1 MSDII
6 YVTINGEVQGGISK
20 DCGSDASV
28 GNRYQHGHE
37 DEVFVFS
44 LVKSFSS
51 TGAGVNAQGI
61 TFCKIIDKSS
71 PLLMNAIN
79 NNESLNMVFSIYRVN
94 RFGRME
100 KYYLIE
106 VRGARISGIDTRVDT
121 NTLHYEYITVNYD
134 YIHSR
139 HLMAGTEFD
148 YLVAPENYS
157 RLFPPTPISPEPK
170 PPEEPPVRH
179 VTLVLG
185 IFFDGTGNN
194 AVNTENMLA
203 SCSAQGFDLASPDA
217 ESILKRSASELMGLS
232 GAEATSYS
240 GYYTNIH
247 WLHELYSQTATA
259 TDSYS
264 QQAIY
269 VEGIGTQAG
278 KPDSIIGMGLGVAEC
293 GVIAKT
299 DDAVG
304 KIAAAITLSLRQWEG
319 EFVVDSLLFDI
330 FGFSRG
336 AAAARHFANR
346 IQCEDRAIINAIAS
360 GMGQHEYI
368 GTAIGKTRFI
378 GLFDTVAAIGTP
390 ANGMDPHSADTGD
403 VNLALRPGVAQKV
416 FHITA
421 QNECRYNFAL
431 NSVSPAWPELS
442 LPGAHSD
449 IGGGYL
455 PQTREDLF
463 LSRPLVETLL
473 ADTPNERS
481 RVYRQ
486 AAAQLPELERSAAIA
501 PIVRTNTV
509 TTHTWEDGFV
519 PADRYGQMQKRS
531 FAALALRHRIVKH
544 DWSMV
549 TLRVMLDA
557 AKEAGLL
564 FDDVDDINELNIPG
578 DLVSLCERAREIGK
592 SARFRTSTVG
602 FSHEEADKIA
612 KSYIH
617 CSANWNAIAT
627 DKSGELRGGASASET
642 IGFVNRPD
650 VDWKRTVYNMDGIKQ

>member
-1 MSDII
+1 MSDVI
-6 YVTINGEVQGGISK
+6 YLTIEGEAQGKISK
-20 DCGSDASV
+20 DCSSEASV
-28 GNRYQHGHE
+28 GNRYQQGHE
-37 DEVFVFS
+37 DEIFVFS
-44 LVKSFSS
+44 LTKGFSS
-51 TGAGVNAQGI
+51 TGAGINAQGI

-79 NNESLNMVFSIYRVN
+79 NNESLNMMFGIYRIN

-106 VRGARISGIDTRVDT
+106 VRGARISGIDTRVDA

-148 YLVAPENYS
+148 YLVTPENYS
-157 RLFPPTPISPEPK
+157 RLFPPTPITPEPK
-170 PPEEPPVRH
+170 PPEQPPVRH

-194 AVNTENMLA
+194 AANTENMLA

-232 GAEATSYS
+232 GAEATSYA

-247 WLHELYSQTATA
+247 WLHELYSRTFSA
-259 TDSYS
+259 TDSYL

-278 KPDSIIGMGLGVAEC
+278 KPDSVIGMGLGLAEC

-299 DDAVG
+299 DDAVNQL
-304 KIAAAITLSLRQWEG
+304 AAAIATPLRLLKG
-319 EFVVDSLLFDI
+319 NFVIDHLLFDI

-360 GMGQHEYI
+360 GMGQHDYT
-368 GTAIGKTRFI
+368 GTAAGKTRFI

-403 VNLALRPGVAQKV
+403 VNLVLRPGVAQKV

-463 LSRPLVETLL
+463 LSRPLVETLP

-481 RVYRQ
+481 RVYQR
-486 AAAQLPELERSAAIA
+486 AAAELPELERSAAVA

-509 TTHTWEDGFV
+509 TTQIWEDGFV
-519 PADRYGQMQKRS
+519 PADRYGQMQKRT

-557 AKEAGLL
+557 AKEAGVL
-564 FDDVDDINELNIPG
+564 FDDVERKKGTEMPASLIPFSEKAKALG
-578 DLVSLCERAREIGK
+578 KAAR
-592 SARFRTSTVG
+592 SRTSAPG
-602 FSHEEADKIA
+602 FSPEEVDSIA
-612 KSYIH
+612 SSYIH
-617 CSANWNAIAT
+617 CSANWNAVVENQ
-627 DKSGELRGGASASET
+627 SGEIRGGASASET

-650 VDWKRTVYNMDGIKQ
+650 KDWKRTIYNMDGTKQ

>member
-194 AVNTENMLA
+194 AANTENMLA

-217 ESILKRSASELMGLS
+217 ESILKRSASELMGLN

-240 GYYTNIH
+240 GFYTNIH
-247 WLHELYSQTATA
+247 WLHELYSRTFSA
-259 TDSYS
+259 TDGYL

-278 KPDSIIGMGLGVAEC
+278 KPDSVIGMGLGLAEC

-299 DDAVG
+299 DDAVSQL
-304 KIAAAITLSLRQWEG
+304 AAAIATSLKQW
-319 EFVVDSLLFDI
+319 DSDFIIDTLLFDI

-346 IQCEDRAIINAIAS
+346 IQSEDRAIINAIAS

-368 GTAIGKTRFI
+368 GTAAGKTRFI

-403 VNLALRPGVAQKV
+403 ANLALRPGVAQKV

-421 QNECRYNFAL
+421 QNECRYNFTL

-463 LSRPLVETLL
+463 LSRPLVETLP

-481 RVYRQ
+481 RVYRR
-486 AAAQLPELERSAAIA
+486 AAAELPELERSSAIA

-509 TTHTWEDGFV
+509 TTQTWEDGFV
-519 PADRYGQMQKRS
+519 PADRYGQMQKRTFS
-531 FAALALRHRIVKH
+531 ALVLRHRIVKH

-557 AKEAGLL
+557 AKDAGVL
-564 FDDVDDINELNIPG
+564 FDDVARKRGTEMPA
-578 DLVSLCERAREIGK
+578 SLSLLSEKARAMGK
-592 SARFRTSTVG
+592 AARLRTSAIG
-602 FSHEEADKIA
+602 FSPEEIDTLAR
-612 KSYIH
+612 SYIH
-617 CSANWNAIAT
+617 CSASWNAVAT
-627 DKSGELRGGASASET
+627 DQYGELRGGASASET
-642 IGFVNRPD
+642 VGFVNRPD
-650 VDWKRTVYNMDGIKQ
+650 EDWVRTVYNMDGIKQ

>member
-1 MSDII
+1 MSDVI
-6 YVTINGEVQGGISK
+6 YLTIEGEAQGKISK
-20 DCGSDASV
+20 DCSSEASV
-28 GNRYQHGHE
+28 GNRYQQGHE
-37 DEVFVFS
+37 DEIFVFS
-44 LVKSFSS
+44 LTKGFSS
-51 TGAGVNAQGI
+51 TGAGINAQGI

-79 NNESLNMVFSIYRVN
+79 NNESLNMVFSIYRIN
-94 RFGRME
+94 RFGRIE

-106 VRGARISGIDTRVDT
+106 IRGARISAIETRVDVD
-121 NTLHYEYITVNYD
+121 TLHYEYITVNYD

-148 YLVAPENYS
+148 YLVTPENYS
-157 RLFPPTPISPEPK
+157 RLFPPTPITPEAK
-170 PPEEPPVRH
+170 PPEQPPVRH

-194 AVNTENMLA
+194 AANTENMLA

-232 GAEATSYS
+232 GAEATSYA

-247 WLHELYSQTATA
+247 WLSELYSQKFSTTE
-259 TDSYS
+259 SYL

-278 KPDSIIGMGLGVAEC
+278 KPDSVIGMGLGLAEC

-299 DDAVG
+299 DDAITKV
-304 KIAAAITLSLRQWEG
+304 AAAIATTLKLLKG
-319 EFVVDSLLFDI
+319 DIVIDTLLFDI

-346 IQCEDRAIINAIAS
+346 IQCEDRAIINVIAS
-360 GMGQHEYI
+360 GMGQHEYN
-368 GTAIGKTRFI
+368 GTAAGKTRFI

-390 ANGMDPHSADTGD
+390 ANGMDPHSADAGD

-463 LSRPLVETLL
+463 LSRPLVETLP

-481 RVYRQ
+481 RVYRR
-486 AAAQLPELERSAAIA
+486 AAAELPELERSAAVA

-509 TTHTWEDGFV
+509 STQTWEDGFV
-519 PADRYGQMQKRS
+519 PADRYGQMQKRT

-557 AKEAGLL
+557 AKEAGVL
-564 FDDVDDINELNIPG
+564 FDDVDDLNELSIPG
-578 DLVSLCERAREIGK
+578 DLVSLCARAREMGK
-592 SARFRTSTVG
+592 SARFRTSTVD
-602 FSHEEADKIA
+602 FSQEETDKIA

-642 IGFVNRPD
+642 LGFVNRPD

>member
-6 YVTINGEVQGGISK
+6 YVTINGEVQGEVSK

-194 AVNTENMLA
+194 AANTENMLA

-217 ESILKRSASELMGLS
+217 ESILKRSASELMGLN
-232 GAEATSYS
+232 GAEATSYA

-247 WLHELYSQTATA
+247 WLSELYAQTMTA

-264 QQAIY
+264 QQAVYI
-269 VEGIGTQAG
+269 EGIGTQAG
-278 KPDSIIGMGLGVAEC
+278 KPDSVISMGLGGAEC

-299 DDAVG
+299 DDAVAKLTSAIMMILDSLSG
-304 KIAAAITLSLRQWEG
+304 KY
-319 EFVVDSLLFDI
+319 VVDTLLFDI

-346 IQCEDRAIINAIAS
+346 IQSEDRAIINAIAS

-368 GTAIGKTRFI
+368 GTATGKTRFI

-509 TTHTWEDGFV
+509 TTQTWEDGFV